1 MKKGQAIF
9 QLLPLLDPVGRATL
23 TASKLEADGLVQNA
37 EEQVKL
43 AEIAVKRAKEVL
55 AGGAGSQKMVD
66 EAETQVGVAHKT
78 LDAAKARRDL
88 LNRVVGE
95 AASGTAAPIP
105 ILAPQAGLIRNV
117 SALAGQ
123 IVPANAPLFEVMDL
137 DEVWVRVP
145 VYVGELADTDTTG
158 PANRRTFL
166 PNGRPDSH
174 RHVRF
179 RAASGQPSR
188 GHGRSLLCHH
198 QLEAG

>member
-1 MKKGQAIF
+1 MKPRRKSAWPTRHWTRPR
-9 QLLPLLDPVGRATL
+9 L
-23 TASKLEADGLVQNA
+23 
-37 EEQVKL
+37 
-43 AEIAVKRAKEVL
+43 
-55 AGGAGSQKMVD
+55 GA
-66 EAETQVGVAHKT
+66 
-78 LDAAKARRDL
+78 DL

-158 PANRRTFL
+158 PAQIGGLSSPT
-166 PNGRPDSH
+166 GRPDSH